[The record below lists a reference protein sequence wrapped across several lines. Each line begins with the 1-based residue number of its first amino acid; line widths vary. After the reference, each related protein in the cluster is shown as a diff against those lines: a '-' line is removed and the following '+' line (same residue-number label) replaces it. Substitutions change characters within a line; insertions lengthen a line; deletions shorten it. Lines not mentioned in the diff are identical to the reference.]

1 MNANEKIQQLKRQVD
16 DSVLLRHAAFE
27 AIGSRLIETAHQI
40 SGVIGAGG
48 KVIFVGNGS
57 LAAIADLVTT
67 EFIARMSSERQR
79 QALPVMTL
87 GSDAALITGIG
98 DDYGFENIYAR
109 QIEGL
114 GHKGDLLF
122 VLSITGNSANLVRA
136 VQVARDRGLLTTA
149 LIGNQTGRLVS
160 LVDRVL
166 LIQHPLRQ
174 RLEEEYLFLLHLLVD
189 IVERDLLT

>member
-1 MNANEKIQQLKRQVD
+1 MNGNEKIQQLKRQVD
-16 DSVLLRHAAFE
+16 DSVLLRQAAFE
-27 AIGSRLIETAHQI
+27 SMGSRLIETAHQI

-48 KVIFVGNGS
+48 KVILVGNGS

-114 GHKGDLLF
+114 GHKGDLLV

-149 LIGNQTGRLVS
+149 LIGNQNGRLVS

-166 LIQHPLRQ
+166 LVQHPLRQ
-174 RLEEEYLFLLHLLVD
+174 RLEEEILFLLHLLVD
-189 IVERDLLT
+189 VVERDLLT